1 MSKYV
6 GSFMFHPVGHGLFY
20 SGTIKN
26 LYTQNQYSFIYD
38 CGGHTKN
45 IVNLAIQNADLP
57 KEIDL
62 LIISHFHADHIKG
75 VLELIKRKI
84 TIKTVVLP
92 YLDQT
97 SKILYT
103 AALADEKY
111 DLQMSELD
119 ELKKFIANPKE
130 FFGDKTEVY
139 FISNDI
145 EDAYSERKNIEENSN
160 QKEEFDFDW
169 KNCKPNKENKVPG
182 NANYGSPIWSFHFF
196 MPKRACNF
204 NELEDFFNKN
214 GITCE
219 NAIDNWGNIKEE
231 IVKLNLNNNTS
242 NIVCAHGP
250 TENVFIEKIC
260 HNKFIP
266 CKHCWGYECCR
277 HYHYHHMHEINIG
290 FQFLTGDAEI
300 DEKEQNAFLQ
310 KYSADL
316 KKSILFQ
323 VPHHG
328 SKTNWKDWFSE
339 YQPLCNL
346 WPVTHN
352 ANHKYRNGTFPSA
365 TFSYIA
371 PYSVTDIETTKLGI
385 QIHFFSKI

>member
-57 KEIDL
+57 EEIDL

-111 DLQMSELD
+111 DLQMSELE

-139 FISNDI
+139 FISNNTKKNP
-145 EDAYSERKNIEENSN
+145 SEIKDVDESKN
-160 QKEEFDFDW
+160 QKEGFHFDW
-169 KNCKPNKENKVPG
+169 TNCKPDKKDKVPC

-196 MPKRACNF
+196 MPKKNPNF
-204 NELEDFFNKN
+204 SNLQKFFKDNK
-214 GITCE
+214 ITRK
-219 NAIDNWGNIKEE
+219 NAINNWDIIKKEMK
-231 IVKLNLNNNTS
+231 KLGLNNNVS
-242 NIVCAHGP
+242 NLICAHGP
-250 TENVFIEKIC
+250 TENVFVEKIC

-300 DEKEQNAFLQ
+300 NDQKAFFNRYQDYLE
-310 KYSADL
+310 
-316 KKSILFQ
+316 KSILFQ

-328 SKTNWKDWFSE
+328 SVTNWKDWFSE

>member
-1 MSKYV
+1 
-6 GSFMFHPVGHGLFY
+6 MFHPVGHGLFY
-20 SGTIKN
+20 SGIIKK
-26 LYTQNQYSFIYD
+26 LYTPNQYSFIYD

-75 VLELIKRKI
+75 VLELKDNH
-84 TIKTVVLP
+84 TIKKIILP
-92 YLDQT
+92 YLDPT
-97 SKILYT
+97 LKILYT
-103 AALADEKY
+103 ASLADKKY
-111 DLQMSELD
+111 ELSKSELN
-119 ELKKFIANPKE
+119 ELTNFIANPKE

-139 FISNDI
+139 FISNNTKKNP
-145 EDAYSERKNIEENSN
+145 SEIKDVDESKN
-160 QKEEFDFDW
+160 QKEGFHFDW
-169 KNCKPNKENKVPG
+169 TNCKPDKKNKVPY
-182 NANYGSPIWSFHFF
+182 NANYGSALWSFKFF
-196 MPKRACNF
+196 MPKKDPNF
-204 NELEDFFNKN
+204 SNLQKFFKDNK
-214 GITCE
+214 ITRK
-219 NAIDNWGNIKEE
+219 NAIANWNIIEKEMK
-231 IVKLNLNNNTS
+231 KLGLNNNTS
-242 NIVCAHGP
+242 NLICAHGP
-250 TENVFIEKIC
+250 TENVFIEQIC

-266 CKHCWGYECCR
+266 SKQFECCWEHNHCFCR
-277 HYHYHHMHEINIG
+277 YDCYTHEGNIG

-300 DEKEQNAFLQ
+300 DENEQNAFLQ

-339 YQPLCNL
+339 CQPFCNL

-352 ANHKYRNGTFPSA
+352 ASHKYGNGIFPSA

>member
-45 IVNLAIQNADLP
+45 TVNLAIQNADLP

-84 TIKTVVLP
+84 TIKTVILP

-103 AALADEKY
+103 AALADVKY

-169 KNCKPNKENKVPG
+169 KNCKPDKKNKVPC
-182 NANYGSPIWSFHFF
+182 NANYGSKLWSFNFF
-196 MPKRACNF
+196 MPKKNPNF
-204 NELEDFFNKN
+204 SNLQKFFKDNK
-214 GITCE
+214 ITRK
-219 NAIDNWGNIKEE
+219 NAINNWDIIKKEMK
-231 IVKLNLNNNTS
+231 KLGLNNNVS
-242 NIVCAHGP
+242 NLICAHGP
-250 TENVFIEKIC
+250 TENVFVEKIC

-300 DEKEQNAFLQ
+300 NDQKAFFNRYQDYLE
-310 KYSADL
+310 
-316 KKSILFQ
+316 KSILFQ

-328 SKTNWKDWFSE
+328 SVTNWKDWFSE
-339 YQPLCNL
+339 YQPFCNL

-352 ANHKYRNGTFPSA
+352 ASHKYGNGIFPSA

>member
-57 KEIDL
+57 EEIDL

-75 VLELIKRKI
+75 VSKLKKNH
-84 TIKTVVLP
+84 TIKKVILP
-92 YLDQT
+92 YLDPT
-97 SKILYT
+97 LKILYT
-103 AALADEKY
+103 ASLADKKY
-111 DLQMSELD
+111 KLSSLELD
-119 ELKKFIANPKE
+119 ELTNFIANPKE

-139 FISNDI
+139 FISNNTKKNP
-145 EDAYSERKNIEENSN
+145 SEIKDVDESKN
-160 QKEEFDFDW
+160 QKEGFHFDW
-169 KNCKPNKENKVPG
+169 TNCKPDKKNKVPC

-196 MPKRACNF
+196 MPKKNPNF
-204 NELEDFFNKN
+204 SNLQKFFKDNE
-214 GITCE
+214 ITRK
-219 NAIDNWGNIKEE
+219 NAINNWDIIKKEMK
-231 IVKLNLNNNTS
+231 KLGLNNNVS
-242 NIVCAHGP
+242 NLICAHGP
-250 TENVFIEKIC
+250 TENVFVEKIC